1 MNDPQY
7 CPKCGAELPEDAPA
21 GICPRCLVAAGF
33 ESEAGSLA
41 NQPKSDP
48 EAPTIDSPSHRS
60 GFLPPSPTQLA
71 DKFPQLEI
79 LELLGH
85 GGMGAVYKARQ
96 TNLDRL
102 VALKII
108 RPEAT
113 HDPTFAERFNRE
125 AKTLARLSHQHI
137 VAVHDF
143 GEIEYSEAEDP
154 AARRSTTS

>member
-1 MNDPQY
+1 M
-7 CPKCGAELPEDAPA
+7 CIAEPPET
-21 GICPRCLVAAGF
+21 VAVGF

-48 EAPTIDSPSHRS
+48 EAPTIDSPSS
-60 GFLPPSPTQLA
+60 GAGFLPPTPTQLA

-102 VALKII
+102 VVAQDHPSRGDA
-108 RPEAT
+108 RP
-113 HDPTFAERFNRE
+113 DVCR
-125 AKTLARLSHQHI
+125 
-137 VAVHDF
+137 AV
-143 GEIEYSEAEDP
+143 
-154 AARRSTTS
+154 